1 MNTNLESLLIGAV
14 GPLGAKATPS
24 GIDKR
29 PVAVPVRLR
38 RDGFE
43 GDAQGDRKNHG
54 GPLKAVHHYA
64 YQHYAAWRPEI
75 GDVPVLRQPGAFGE
89 NLSTVGMD
97 ETTVA
102 LGDVFRLGDAVIEVS
117 QGRQPCWRLNLRF
130 GVGDMALRVQRSGR
144 TGWYYRV
151 VEEGIVHP
159 HDSLDLIDRR
169 SPDWT
174 LHRLWRLLYVDTLD
188 HDELRAVIAL
198 PHLPDRWRQLAE
210 RRLAT
215 RAVEGWSARLTQK
228 IAGD

>member
-1 MNTNLESLLIGAV
+1 MITKLNTLLIGAV
-14 GPLGAKATPS
+14 GPLGAKAVPS

-29 PVAVPVRLR
+29 PVAGPVRLG

-64 YQHYAAWRPEI
+64 YDHYDAWRQEI
-75 GDVPVLRQPGAFGE
+75 ADAPVLRRPGAFGE
-89 NLSTVGMD
+89 NLSTVGLD
-97 ETTVA
+97 ETQVA

-130 GVGDMALRVQRSGR
+130 GVADMAMRVQKTGR
-144 TGWYYRV
+144 IGWYYRV
-151 VEEGIVHP
+151 IEAGIVRP
-159 HDSLDLIDRR
+159 HDCLDLIERR

-174 LHRLWRLLYVDTLD
+174 LYRLWRLLYVDTLNR
-188 HDELRAVIAL
+188 DELHAVIAL
-198 PHLPDRWRQLAE
+198 PHLPERWRLLAE

-215 RAVEGWSARLTQK
+215 QAVEDWTPRLSEKPAT
-228 IAGD
+228 